1 MIKIKDAREFEREK
15 VKTEH
20 MDIVEKGASMA
31 RGMNYENSI
40 WVEQSNDY
48 NASENQVDKYLMPQV
63 PPFYSSNQQK

>member
-40 WVEQSNDY
+40 
-48 NASENQVDKYLMPQV
+48 
-63 PPFYSSNQQK
+63 